1 MKVPRS
7 RSSASL
13 SAAPLPPSSVW
24 GWDVDGA
31 APGFEA
37 PPLSPSSGV
46 PDCMPCQVG
55 AGSLP
60 RPSLS
65 PNVTL
70 STTTSTT
77 TTRPIAQ
84 AMSARLLPTFLRHL
98 FFTSA
103 LAAAQ
108 ISLPLGLLRFG
119 LFTGDPQRV
128 QKTAPSGS
136 RAPHFV
142 Q

>member
-1 MKVPRS
+1 MLRLGCGRRRAGLRGAAAVAVLWR
-7 RSSASL
+7 AGL
-13 SAAPLPPSSVW
+13 SA
-24 GWDVDGA
+24 
-31 APGFEA
+31 
-37 PPLSPSSGV
+37 
-46 PDCMPCQVG
+46 CQVG

-108 ISLPLGLLRFG
+108 ISLPLGLPRFG
-119 LFTGDPQRV
+119 LLTGRPHFV
-128 QKTAPSGS
+128 QKAAPSGS